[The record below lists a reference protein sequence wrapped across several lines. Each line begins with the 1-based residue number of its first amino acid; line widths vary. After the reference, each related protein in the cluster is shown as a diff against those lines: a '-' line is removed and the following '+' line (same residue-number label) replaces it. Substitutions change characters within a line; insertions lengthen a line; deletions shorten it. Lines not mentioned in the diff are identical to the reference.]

1 MEQSKELMATT
12 DVPATEEIKF
22 KQKKSWKKRV
32 KKKYIFLALLV
43 LAGGYGAKNFLSPKQ
58 QVDIPVKIHYW

>member
-22 KQKKSWKKRV
+22 KQKKSWKKE
-32 KKKYIFLALLV
+32 
-43 LAGGYGAKNFLSPKQ
+43 
-58 QVDIPVKIHYW
+58 